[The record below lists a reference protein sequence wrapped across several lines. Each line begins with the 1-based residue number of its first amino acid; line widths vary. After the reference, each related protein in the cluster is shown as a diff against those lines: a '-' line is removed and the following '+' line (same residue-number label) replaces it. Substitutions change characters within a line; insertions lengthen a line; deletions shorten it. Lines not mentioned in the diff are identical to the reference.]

1 MNALA
6 ENTEIQA
13 LIERY
18 RQAVVAKDLETL
30 MGFYADSIVSFDAVK
45 ALQFKGKAAYRAHW
59 EECMN
64 YCPGPHLFEFAQL
77 QVVQG
82 QDLAFAH
89 WLVHC
94 GGRMTKVKSKAAGC
108 EPPQAISGS
117 PVNGESST
125 STGQRPS
132 TWSVARRCST
142 CSPDRRVFHPTCNL
156 QP

>member
-1 MNALA
+1 MNALT
-6 ENTEIQA
+6 ENTEIQT

-18 RQAVVAKDLETL
+18 RQAIVAKDLEAL
-30 MGFYADSIVSFDAVK
+30 MGFYADDIVSFDAVK

-77 QVVQG
+77 HVVQG

-94 GGRMTKVKSKAAGC
+94 GGADDQGQVKGSWMRASAGYQRIGGQWRIVHEHWSAPFDMASGAALF
-108 EPPQAISGS
+108 E
-117 PVNGESST
+117 
-125 STGQRPS
+125 
-132 TWSVARRCST
+132 
-142 CSPDRRVFHPTCNL
+142 L